1 MTGSYDGAVK
11 IWDLQRFK
19 NLVVNHDFDRDIN
32 LLETSQNY
40 YCYTSMQNSEIYLRN
55 FDRPDSLQKYE
66 L

>member
-40 YCYTSMQNSEIYLRN
+40 Y
-55 FDRPDSLQKYE
+55 
-66 L
+66 